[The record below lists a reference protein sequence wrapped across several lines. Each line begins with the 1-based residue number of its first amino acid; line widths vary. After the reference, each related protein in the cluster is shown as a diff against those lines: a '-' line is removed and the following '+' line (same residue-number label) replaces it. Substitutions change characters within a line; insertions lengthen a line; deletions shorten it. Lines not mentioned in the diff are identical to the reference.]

1 MTGQRLALVLAAD
14 HYDHAGLR
22 DLAPSGVD
30 SRALVDVLSS
40 PALGGFTV
48 EYVRDPDSQNAFV
61 KIHDLLAER
70 DRSDVVLLYIIGQ
83 GMTGH
88 DGQLYV
94 AASDTDPERL
104 ADTAIGSA
112 WIARV
117 MARSRADHV
126 VMVLDCQWR
135 LNEGTAELS
144 DHFQPDEV
152 DDGQSRAV
160 LCRRPSAGGRDLARA
175 IVAGLRTGEAD
186 RSRNGYVT
194 VDELYDYI
202 RDQSSAQGWETGSP
216 GQPYVSR
223 SPARRGG
230 DVTDRLG
237 DPRASIRLTAVRQ
250 LGLVAAGAD
259 LDKAADA
266 RHSLGRAAEDPDETV
281 ALAALDELD
290 RTALRLPGGVVDFG
304 TVSPATPRLAEDV
317 HIDGPPLAR
326 ASSVTVSGR
335 GLRAWIT
342 GSLLHIAWTP
352 TGERLDGTVVLSGP
366 AGDAKLQIVGEIRAG
381 VPAGAG
387 APARRRALDDLGTL
401 RDTTVHLGAP
411 PGPPPRPM
419 YSGGRGNGGNS
430 GNEGPV
436 GRRRLLLIFA
446 GVLVLLVLVG
456 VGVRALIERGDQPAA
471 SGNTD
476 TRIGAAPTRP
486 GPAQV
491 PPSIDVP
498 TVTATW
504 KTPKE
509 PQGVTVS
516 PDSKTVFVADVQ
528 GKALSMVDAATGTAK
543 TVALATEPH
552 FVTVSNDGKRAYA
565 SLYGDLNQ
573 NSGVAV
579 VDTAGGQIERVIAT
593 GPQPFDI
600 GVAPDG
606 RIWVPIHSGKRVEVY
621 TADGTRR
628 DAVINV
634 SQSPHSVGFSPDGTF
649 AYTPNHEA
657 KQVTEIVARTGA
669 VAKTVPAGGDAPHNL
684 AVSPDGGF
692 LLVAEYGGDMAEL
705 FDTSDLSRVWLTKV
719 GDGPQCAAFS
729 ADGRHGYI
737 VNNDSN
743 TLSVLNTGTGKVTA
757 TIKVGDSPRFVAT
770 SPDGKYAYVTNG
782 GDSTV
787 TVLKV
792 S

>member
-48 EYVRDPDSQNAFV
+48 EYVRDADAQNAFV

-70 DRSDVVLLYIIGQ
+70 DHSDVVLLYIIGQ

-88 DGQLYV
+88 DGQLYL

-117 MARSRADHV
+117 MARSGADHV

-160 LCRRPSAGGRDLARA
+160 ICRRPSGGSGDLARA

-186 RSRNGYVT
+186 RSHNGYVT

-266 RHSLGRAAEDPDETV
+266 RHSLGRAAEDPDEAV

-290 RTALRLPGGVVDFG
+290 RTALRLPGGIVDFG
-304 TVSPATPRLAEDV
+304 TVSPTTPRLAEDV

-352 TGERLDGTVVLSGP
+352 AGERLDGTVVLSGP
-366 AGDAKLQIVGEIRAG
+366 AGDAKLQVVGDVRAG

-387 APARRRALDDLGTL
+387 SPARRRALDDLGTL
-401 RDTTVHLGAP
+401 RDTTVHFGAP
-411 PGPPPRPM
+411 PGPPARPM
-419 YSGGRGNGGNS
+419 YTGGSGNGR
-430 GNEGPV
+430 PA

-456 VGVRALIERGDQPAA
+456 AGVRALIERGDQPVA
-471 SGNTD
+471 SGTTD
-476 TRIGAAPTRP
+476 TRIGTVPSRP
-486 GPAQV
+486 RPAQV
-491 PPSIDVP
+491 PPSVDTP
-498 TVTATW
+498 TVAATW
-504 KTPKE
+504 KTAGE
-509 PQGVTVS
+509 PQGVAVS
-516 PDSKTVFVADVQ
+516 PDSRTVFVANVQ
-528 GKALSMVDAATGTAK
+528 GKVLSVIDAATGTAK
-543 TVALATEPH
+543 AVALTTEPH
-552 FVTVSNDGKRAYA
+552 FVSVSNDGKRVYA
-565 SLYGDLNQ
+565 SLYDDLNQ

-579 VDTAGGQIERVIAT
+579 VDTATGRIERIIHT

-606 RIWVPIHSGKRVEVY
+606 RIWVPIHSGKRVDVY
-621 TADGTRR
+621 TADGTHL
-628 DAVINV
+628 DATIKVA
-634 SQSPHSVGFSPDGTF
+634 QSPHSVGFSPDGTF

-657 KQVTEIVARTGA
+657 KQITEIVARTGT

-692 LLVAEYGGDMAEL
+692 ILVAEYKGDRAEL
-705 FDTSDLSRVWLTKV
+705 FDTNDLSRVWLTEV
-719 GDGPQCAAFS
+719 GEGPQCAAFS

-737 VNNDSN
+737 VNNLSN
-743 TLSVLNTGTGKVTA
+743 TVSVLNTGTGKVTA
-757 TIKVGDSPRFVAT
+757 TVKVGNSPRFVAT
-770 SPDGKYAYVTNG
+770 SPDGKFAYVTNG
-782 GDSTV
+782 DDSTV